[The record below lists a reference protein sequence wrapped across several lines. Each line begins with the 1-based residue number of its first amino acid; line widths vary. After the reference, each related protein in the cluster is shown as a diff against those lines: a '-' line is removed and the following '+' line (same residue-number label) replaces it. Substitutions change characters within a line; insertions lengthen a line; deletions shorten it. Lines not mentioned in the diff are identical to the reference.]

1 MLRLAHPQSS
11 LRTAIERVD
20 WQPARVISA
29 EEIEHAPLFFRHRLP
44 GFFAVELSALFLHKQ
59 RDLTGSRICRVASV
73 VHQAPQF

>member
-1 MLRLAHPQSS
+1 MPRLVLLSPAFE
-11 LRTAIERVD
+11 TAIERVD
-20 WQPARVISA
+20 WQPTRMISA
-29 EEIEHAPLFFRHRLP
+29 EEIEHAPLFFKHRLP